1 MVQNRPRGLLP
12 TPLRLAPILMAATLF
27 AASAAAAPPPDGQSG
42 PSPQPPGAA
51 AAAARV
57 KRTAFTGTAGAF
69 LTGRFAAMQ
78 SDIDFAADEFLRA
91 LASDPSNAELRQQ
104 AFLACLLVG
113 RPETVRLAHNQPDN
127 QTAQML
133 LGGNEARNGN
143 WEAAE
148 TRFAALPRQGVTLV
162 LQPLLVAWSQQGAGR
177 TDAALATLRPLIEGQ
192 RYRAVYALHGALIA
206 DLAGRNAEAAR
217 LYRLAQAEFGAPS
230 RQLGR
235 MIASWQ
241 ARQGHPKDAAQTL
254 KAVADID
261 PEIAIALPALQAASS
276 GRMVR
281 RATDGMAEAY
291 LVLAS
296 ALRQQDANDMA
307 MILVRLAI
315 ELRPDSSAA
324 RLLAADIM
332 DTTKHPANGLQV
344 LAPVGADD
352 PLSSVVRLRRA
363 ALTEETGRTE
373 EALRMLEQI
382 AHDFP
387 DRPEPY
393 AMQGDI
399 LRSQHRY
406 TDAVAAYD
414 HAVARVPAPS
424 RANWPLF
431 YDRGIA
437 LERSKDWPRAE
448 ADFLTALKL
457 APEQPYVLNYLGY
470 SWSEQGHN
478 LSKARQM
485 IERALEQRPTDGAII
500 DSLGWVMLRQGDT
513 TAAVKLLE
521 RAAELQPED
530 ATINGHLGDAYWS
543 AGRHQEAVFQWRRAL
558 NLKPEPEDVPRLEA
572 KLRESEQTPGI
583 PDPAPTPPATN
594 PVQ

>member
-1 MVQNRPRGLLP
+1 M
-12 TPLRLAPILMAATLF
+12 
-27 AASAAAAPPPDGQSG
+27 
-42 PSPQPPGAA
+42 
-51 AAAARV
+51 
-57 KRTAFTGTAGAF
+57 
-69 LTGRFAAMQ
+69 
-78 SDIDFAADEFLRA
+78 
-91 LASDPSNAELRQQ
+91 
-104 AFLACLLVG
+104 
-113 RPETVRLAHNQPDN
+113 
-127 QTAQML
+127 
-133 LGGNEARNGN
+133 
-143 WEAAE
+143 
-148 TRFAALPRQGVTLV
+148 
-162 LQPLLVAWSQQGAGR
+162 
-177 TDAALATLRPLIEGQ
+177 
-192 RYRAVYALHGALIA
+192 
-206 DLAGRNAEAAR
+206 
-217 LYRLAQAEFGAPS
+217 
-230 RQLGR
+230 
-235 MIASWQ
+235 
-241 ARQGHPKDAAQTL
+241 
-254 KAVADID
+254 
-261 PEIAIALPALQAASS
+261 
-276 GRMVR
+276 
-281 RATDGMAEAY
+281 
-291 LVLAS
+291 LAS